1 MIYSMLSRVSKRIF
15 DSALDSDY
23 AYNGKISFETCK
35 LSQAPYMTE
44 EGSMSDET
52 NNPVAARILIAED
65 EAIVAEDLALTL
77 QDLGYQVVGIAS
89 TGLLAIQLA
98 EESKP
103 DLVLMDISC
112 VGRSDGI
119 QASEQIRARF
129 DIPVIFLTAYA
140 ETDVLS
146 RAKVT
151 EPYGF
156 LAKPFSYHI
165 LKITIET
172 ALYKHAADKR
182 MRESEERYRML
193 VEQSIDGIVLVQ
205 GTTVRFVNSCT
216 GKDVWLSEQR
226 RSSGTKRHAIR
237 SPGIPRLD
245 GKNGS

>member
-1 MIYSMLSRVSKRIF
+1 MS
-15 DSALDSDY
+15 
-23 AYNGKISFETCK
+23 
-35 LSQAPYMTE
+35 E
-44 EGSMSDET
+44 ERSNQG
-52 NNPVAARILIAED
+52 PARILIAED

-77 QDLGYQVVGIAS
+77 QDLGYQVVGTAS

-103 DLVLMDISC
+103 DLVSMDIKLR
-112 VGRSDGI
+112 GEIDGI

-156 LAKPFSYHI
+156 LAKPFSYHM

-182 MRESEERYRML
+182 VKESEERYRML
-193 VEQSIDGIVLVQ
+193 VEQSLM
-205 GTTVRFVNSCT
+205 
-216 GKDVWLSEQR
+216 E
-226 RSSGTKRHAIR
+226 
-237 SPGIPRLD
+237 
-245 GKNGS
+245 